1 MPQLAWNIIA
11 LPLMGQSNYIP
22 GQLDQN
28 LRGQNLGINILKLS
42 SVSNEFHKPKA
53 ALNIASPEDT
63 F

>member
-1 MPQLAWNIIA
+1 MPH

-28 LRGQNLGINILKLS
+28 LWGQNLGINILKLS

-53 ALNIASPEDT
+53 ALNIASLGET